1 MTRSL
6 FLRNYESLIFVVI
19 VSILLKTCATN
30 LTKERCQRAV
40 QEALSMGLSFPQPEK
55 LPMFLNPTTQSEQ
68 RQHQTTENPQL
79 SRDNGRT
86 SNTITS
92 TTVDENSRNAKES
105 LYLWLSETQL
115 NQLLEYNFLDTYRAH
130 AGQGR
135 SLSDLNWDANQSQL
149 YHQSLCYW
157 SDTNLPKHTCCT
169 FQMELGLLQK
179 TTDELHQSLS
189 NYLGRWHKELSK
201 LRTALRDQLIESLE
215 LLKIKLNQTFC
226 SNELIIIKTN
236 NNTPLND
243 SNITWN
249 CWYHIIELISKFR
262 LILEQSFLIQ
272 DDIIL
277 DLMLPVD
284 NYLIQSLLETSCQSN
299 IIDSKNI
306 QAEELDEK
314 IKCHEYCQARLNLIF
329 DSLTGHSDLPSL
341 TRKSRNLF
349 VNNKVN
355 RHSLLPLP
363 NDRNHPMKDEERRIS
378 KGRTVKS
385 SNNINNN
392 INTHNN
398 DNDIN
403 QINNVLIE
411 AEQYRML
418 YRPELVFTFRLNRKL
433 IQSLELGES
442 LIDGLK
448 NFNIA
453 QGTCM
458 RKLMRMHYCAL
469 CSGETLSR
477 PCPGLCLKIL
487 SDCLRPLSQLN
498 PQWYRFTETIKSVAD
513 IFLEKPQLRLESQ
526 LDDFPEHLVNYYHQL
541 LHTYH
546 NWLQPQCSGIKKLY
560 NVFDQLKNNSKT
572 IFQTMKKNNNTKR
585 LKHHKKIFEQMKTTM
600 DEIKNIWSHSS
611 TALCLESPYLALI
624 NRRRDQCWNG
634 TTIASFN
641 EEKCT
646 FCQHEPKLQETI
658 ITNSHN
664 ENSNEKLPP
673 SRKQRTSF
681 IPTNDIQQQSSI
693 SETDDLL
700 SASIASTNYLLNNPS
715 WNSPL
720 QHDKELAFRRANEI
734 LVRASRDLEWS
745 VKSLLS
751 ETNYYNSL
759 NAKSTSN
766 GGDKSKG
773 NTPPESWARISTSQ
787 KPGEQYETG
796 KTSSNPHSDMTNS
809 LGMLAY
815 GSILNWNAQGEG
827 GEEEE
832 KEEEVQRKIPMNSRN
847 NNPSSLDS
855 SSKPIRMTIN
865 QKNSKK
871 KNSPDKTQRTRPLE
885 RNSNL
890 ASGFIPGWTLYA
902 WTPISSPAKEHTYDK
917 PVDNSFV
924 QEDTNYG
931 ESGLHDTK
939 GELDYPQ
946 LFPFVNMNSQGLN
959 ISIMG
964 SDEKFLRN
972 NSVFNPN
979 YYHNLNN
986 SLWTNKQNTKNNKT
1000 TNLTDLNKIQDPNS
1014 NKNGAMCIEL
1024 QHEQYYI
1031 INISISVMLLI
1042 YLLGI

>member
-1 MTRSL
+1 MDDCR
-6 FLRNYESLIFVVI
+6 
-19 VSILLKTCATN
+19 
-30 LTKERCQRAV
+30 
-40 QEALSMGLSFPQPEK
+40 
-55 LPMFLNPTTQSEQ
+55 TT
-68 RQHQTTENPQL
+68 P
-79 SRDNGRT
+79 
-86 SNTITS
+86 
-92 TTVDENSRNAKES
+92 
-105 LYLWLSETQL
+105 
-115 NQLLEYNFLDTYRAH
+115 
-130 AGQGR
+130 
-135 SLSDLNWDANQSQL
+135 
-149 YHQSLCYW
+149 
-157 SDTNLPKHTCCT
+157 
-169 FQMELGLLQK
+169 
-179 TTDELHQSLS
+179 
-189 NYLGRWHKELSK
+189 
-201 LRTALRDQLIESLE
+201 
-215 LLKIKLNQTFC
+215 
-226 SNELIIIKTN
+226 
-236 NNTPLND
+236 
-243 SNITWN
+243 
-249 CWYHIIELISKFR
+249 
-262 LILEQSFLIQ
+262 
-272 DDIIL
+272 
-277 DLMLPVD
+277 
-284 NYLIQSLLETSCQSN
+284 
-299 IIDSKNI
+299 
-306 QAEELDEK
+306 
-314 IKCHEYCQARLNLIF
+314 CHEYCQARLNLIF

-378 KGRTVKS
+378 K
-385 SNNINNN
+385 
-392 INTHNN
+392 
-398 DNDIN
+398 
-403 QINNVLIE
+403 

-809 LGMLAY
+809 LV
-815 GSILNWNAQGEG
+815 E
-827 GEEEE
+827 
-832 KEEEVQRKIPMNSRN
+832 
-847 NNPSSLDS
+847 
-855 SSKPIRMTIN
+855 
-865 QKNSKK
+865 
-871 KNSPDKTQRTRPLE
+871 NSPDKTQRTRPLE

>member
-6 FLRNYESLIFVVI
+6 FLKNYESLILI
-19 VSILLKTCATN
+19 VAVSLIFNTSAKN
-30 LTKERCQRAV
+30 LTKEICRLAV

-55 LPMFLNPTTQSEQ
+55 LPIILNPTTQSEQ
-68 RQHQTTENPQL
+68 RHQPNTENRQL
-79 SRDNGRT
+79 SRNNDRT
-86 SNTITS
+86 SSTTTS
-92 TTVDENSRNAKES
+92 TTIDENSRNAKES

-135 SLSDLNWDANQSQL
+135 SLSDLTWDANHSQL

-179 TTDELHQSLS
+179 TTEELHQSLS
-189 NYLGRWHKELSK
+189 TYLERWHKELAK

-215 LLKIKLNQTFC
+215 LLKIQLNQTFC
-226 SNELIIIKTN
+226 SYEFIIN
-236 NNTPLND
+236 NN
-243 SNITWN
+243 SNENSTNYTWN
-249 CWYHIIELISKFR
+249 CWYHIMELISKFR
-262 LILEQSFLIQ
+262 LILEQSFLTQ

-277 DLMLPVD
+277 DLMFPVD
-284 NYLIQSLLETSCQSN
+284 NYLMQSLLETSCQTYMT
-299 IIDSKNI
+299 DSKNI

-349 VNNKVN
+349 VNKVN
-355 RHSLLPLP
+355 RHSLLQLT
-363 NDRNHPMKDEERRIS
+363 NNEKNLIKNEEKRIS
-378 KGRTVKS
+378 KSRNIKS
-385 SNNINNN
+385 SNHINNY
-392 INTHNN
+392 NT
-398 DNDIN
+398 DNDMN
-403 QINNVLIE
+403 QMNNFLIE

-469 CSGETLSR
+469 CAGETLTR
-477 PCPGLCLKIL
+477 PCPELCLKIL
-487 SDCLRPLSQLN
+487 LDCLRPLSQLN

-513 IFLEKPQLRLESQ
+513 IFLGKPQLRLESQ

-572 IFQTMKKNNNTKR
+572 IFQTIKSNNTKR
-585 LKHHKKIFEQMKTTM
+585 LKQHKKIFEQMKTTM
-600 DEIKNIWSHSS
+600 DEITNIWSRSS
-611 TALCLESPYLALI
+611 TALCLESPYLALL
-624 NRRRDQCWNG
+624 NGRRDQCWNG
-634 TTIASFN
+634 TAISSFH
-641 EEKCT
+641 EEDCT

-658 ITNSHN
+658 VTSSQN
-664 ENSNEKLPP
+664 ENYNEKLSP

-681 IPTNDIQQQSSI
+681 IPTNDVQQSSV

-745 VKSLLS
+745 VKSLLA

-766 GGDKSKG
+766 GSGKSKG
-773 NTPPESWARISTSQ
+773 NTPSESWARISASQ
-787 KPGEQYETG
+787 KPGVSEQYETG
-796 KTSSNPHSDMTNS
+796 KTSSNSHSDMTNS

-815 GSILNWNAQGEG
+815 GSILNWNSQGV
-827 GEEEE
+827 GEEED
-832 KEEEVQRKIPMNSRN
+832 EEVQRKMPMNSKS
-847 NNPSSLDS
+847 NNPSSSDS
-855 SSKPIRMTIN
+855 SSKPIQMTTN
-865 QKNSKK
+865 QGNSRK
-871 KNSPDKTQRTRPLE
+871 KNSPDRKQQTRPLD

-890 ASGFIPGWTLYA
+890 GSGFFPGWTLYA
-902 WTPISSPAKEHTYDK
+902 WTPISSPTKEHTYGK
-917 PVDNSFV
+917 PVDNSLI
-924 QEDTNYG
+924 QEEINYD
-931 ESGLHDTK
+931 ESGLHDSK

-946 LFPFVNMNSQGLN
+946 MFPFINMNSQGLN

-972 NSVFNPN
+972 NSLFNPN
-979 YYHNLNN
+979 YHQNLNN
-986 SLWTNKQNTKNNKT
+986 SLWTNKQNTENNNDIINL
-1000 TNLTDLNKIQDPNS
+1000 TNLNKSQESNS
-1014 NKNGAMCIEL
+1014 NKNVAVCINL
-1024 QHEQYYI
+1024 QRKQYTI